1 MKFNK
6 PVVAIF
12 AATMTVLL
20 SVSIA
25 KADSVKIGFLGGFTG
40 PIESLTPPIQKGA
53 DLAISEVNAAGGV
66 NGSSIEIVSGDTT
79 CVDATEAA
87 NAADRLVNSEGV
99 AAIVGALCSGS
110 TISAANN
117 AAIPAG
123 VVMISPA
130 STSPAVSG
138 MDDNDLV
145 FRTVPSDAYQGESMA
160 KLLLAK
166 GINTIAITYI
176 NNDYGK
182 GFAEALEGAYS
193 SMGGTVAANEAHED
207 GKADY
212 RAEIGSLASSGA
224 EHLVVLAYADG
235 SGQTIVRQAVEGGD
249 FSNFIGGDGMISQSF
264 VDGVGAEAL
273 EGTIITSAGAPAGTG
288 LDRFTAIREGAGVE
302 DSVYMA
308 QSYDAGF
315 LLALA
320 MQQKGSNDREGMS
333 AALRAVS
340 SPPGEVIHPGDWAK
354 AVEILSGGGDVNY
367 EGATGSHDF
376 NENGDVAGIINEN
389 VIQGGKIMV
398 VGEIM

>member
-66 NGSSIEIVSGDTT
+66 NGSSIEIVAGDTT

-123 VVMISPA
+123 VVMVSPA
-130 STSPAVSG
+130 STSPAVSS

-193 SMGGTVAANEAHED
+193 GMGGTVAANEAHED

-249 FSNFIGGDGMISQSF
+249 FSNFIGGDGMVAQSF
-264 VDGVGAEAL
+264 IDGVGAEAL
-273 EGTIITSAGAPAGTG
+273 EGTIITSAGSPAGTG

-302 DSVYMA
+302 DSVYH
-308 QSYDAGF
+308 
-315 LLALA
+315 
-320 MQQKGSNDREGMS
+320 GSILRCCFFVGACY
-333 AALRAVS
+333 AAERF
-340 SPPGEVIHPGDWAK
+340 K
-354 AVEILSGGGDVNY
+354 
-367 EGATGSHDF
+367 
-376 NENGDVAGIINEN
+376 
-389 VIQGGKIMV
+389 
-398 VGEIM
+398 